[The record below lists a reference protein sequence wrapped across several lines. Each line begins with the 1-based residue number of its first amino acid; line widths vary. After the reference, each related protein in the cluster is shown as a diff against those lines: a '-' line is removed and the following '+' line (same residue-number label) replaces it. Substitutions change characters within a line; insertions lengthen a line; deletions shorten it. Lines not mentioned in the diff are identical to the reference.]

1 MSRDRKKPQSGYTQ
15 FLEGDNLAIARVT
28 GADIHHKHCVQIA
41 RKIKG
46 MYAGSAIEFLE
57 DVIAKRK
64 AVPYVVR
71 HRGGRG
77 GNTMA
82 GHRKGK
88 MGPGRYPRN
97 ASRVFIKLIESAMDN
112 ARQHHE
118 DIEAEEMQI
127 THVAAHR
134 GEIVRN
140 MRPRARGRATASNHY
155 KVNIE
160 LFLEHDDEG
169 DEGDEDE
176 GDF

>member
-1 MSRDRKKPQSGYTQ
+1 MSRNRKMPQPGYTQ
-15 FLEGDNLAIARVT
+15 PLEGSNLATARVT
-28 GADIHHKHCVQIA
+28 GADIHHKHCVQID

-46 MYAGSAIEFLE
+46 MYAGSAVEFLE

-64 AVPYVVR
+64 AVPYVAR
-71 HRGGRG
+71 HRKGRG

-112 ARQHHE
+112 ARQHFE

-134 GEIVRN
+134 GEIARN

-160 LFLEHDDEG
+160 LFLEHDEVVDDE
-169 DEGDEDE
+169 ED

>member
-15 FLEGDNLAIARVT
+15 LLDGERLATARIT
-28 GADIHHKHCVQIA
+28 GAHVHHKHCVQIA

-46 MYAGSAIEFLE
+46 MYAGTAIEFLQ

-71 HRGGRG
+71 HRKGRG

-97 ASRVFIKLIESAMDN
+97 ASQVYIKLIESAMDN

-118 DIEAEEMQI
+118 DIEAEEMLI

-134 GEIVRN
+134 GQISRN

-155 KVNIE
+155 QVNLE
-160 LFLEHDDEG
+160 LFLEYFDDDMAEDDEG
-169 DEGDEDE
+169 E
-176 GDF
+176 F

>member
-1 MSRDRKKPQSGYTQ
+1 
-15 FLEGDNLAIARVT
+15 
-28 GADIHHKHCVQIA
+28 
-41 RKIKG
+41 
-46 MYAGSAIEFLE
+46 
-57 DVIAKRK
+57 
-64 AVPYVVR
+64 
-71 HRGGRG
+71 
-77 GNTMA
+77 MA

-112 ARQHHE
+112 ARQHFE

-134 GEIVRN
+134 GEIARN

-160 LFLEHDDEG
+160 LFLEHDEVVDDE
-169 DEGDEDE
+169 ED

>member
-1 MSRDRKKPQSGYTQ
+1 MSRDRKKAQSGYTQ
-15 FLEGDNLAIARVT
+15 YLEGNRLATARVT
-28 GADIHHKHCVQIA
+28 GAHIHHKHCVQIA

-46 MYAGSAIEFLE
+46 MYAGTAVEFLH
-57 DVIAKRK
+57 DVIAQKK

-71 HRGGRG
+71 SRAGRG

-88 MGPGRYPRN
+88 MAAGRYPRN
-97 ASRVFIKLIESAMDN
+97 ASRVYIKLIESAMDN

-118 DIEAEEMQI
+118 DIEAEEMLI

-134 GEIVRN
+134 GQVARN

-155 KVNIE
+155 QVNLE
-160 LFLEHDDEG
+160 LFLEYVGDDEEDDEG
-169 DEGDEDE
+169 D
-176 GDF
+176 F